1 MVEDNY
7 KDKFAEKYRIKS
19 VRLSNWNY
27 STPGYYFI
35 TICTL
40 NQNRF
45 LGKVINEKI
54 TLFHKGNIVEQELLK
69 TFEMRKNIVL
79 DEYII
84 MPNHIHLLIKI
95 ILNNPVETH
104 RVRLFSNNKTYLKFY
119 ENTCSNQ
126 NNKSHFNNSKTL
138 INNEIKRDAYNA
150 SLQKNSKKSLE
161 VIPNIIKLF
170 KSSVSSRCKK
180 ESLFFGWQ
188 TRFYDKIIT
197 SEKEYYFVKEYIKN
211 NPKNWQKKQIRFLE
225 Y

>member
-40 NQNRF
+40 NQNKF

-54 TLFHKGNIVEQELLK
+54 TLFHKGNIVKEELLK

-104 RVRLFSNNKTYLKFY
+104 CVRLFSNNKTYFKFY
-119 ENTCSNQ
+119 EKTCSNQ

-138 INNEIKRDAYNA
+138 NNNEIKRDAYNA

-211 NPKNWQKKQIRFLE
+211 NPKN
-225 Y
+225 